1 MSKQLWLTPKQI
13 AAMPDMPDS
22 IQGVHKKAFRERWQK
37 RKHEGVRGPGVE
49 YLTPVPD
56 DFDAGHVKEISAT
69 YLQQPPIGVWNEFAL
84 IPGYSVQVSAGHGSQ
99 ALDGSA
105 PSRYLA
111 FRKRWLTFRG
121 FSEKDLVIVWA
132 KGDSMEPTIHNNDT
146 LVIHTGRTKLVD
158 GQIFVIRFDDTL
170 WVKRIQVRAGS
181 WLLISDNEVYP
192 PIEIKHEDQSTFEVV
207 GQVVHIAKDIGD

>member
-1 MSKQLWLTPKQI
+1 MPNYQWLTPKQI
-13 AAMPDMPDS
+13 AELAGMPES
-22 IQGVHKKAFRERWQK
+22 IQGVHKKAQREGWQK

-49 YLTPVPD
+49 YYVSVSEGQEVR
-56 DFDAGHVKEISAT
+56 DAQAT
-69 YLQQPPIGVWNEFAL
+69 YKPADIASVWNEFAL
-84 IPGYSVQVSAGHGSQ
+84 IPGYAVQVSAGHGSQ
-99 ALDGSA
+99 AFDGSE

-111 FRKRWLTFRG
+111 FRKKWLRFRG

-170 WVKRIQVRAGS
+170 WVKRVQVRASS

-192 PIEIKHEDQSTFEVV
+192 PIEIKHEEQSTFVVV

>member
-1 MSKQLWLTPKQI
+1 MPNYQWLTPKQI
-13 AAMPDMPDS
+13 AELPGMPES
-22 IQGVHKKAFRERWQK
+22 IQGVHKKAQREGWQK

-49 YLTPVPD
+49 YYLSVPEGQEVRNVQAVYKPA
-56 DFDAGHVKEISAT
+56 DFQS
-69 YLQQPPIGVWNEFAL
+69 VWNEFAL
-84 IPGYSVQVSAGHGSQ
+84 IPGYAVQVSAGHGSH
-99 ALDGSA
+99 AFEGSE

-111 FRKRWLTFRG
+111 FRKKWLRFRG

-170 WVKRIQVRAGS
+170 WVKRVQVRASS

-192 PIEIKHEDQSTFEVV
+192 PIEVKHEEQSTFVVV

>member
-1 MSKQLWLTPKQI
+1 MPKQIWLTPKQI
-13 AAMPDMPDS
+13 AALPDMPES

-37 RKHEGVRGPGVE
+37 RKHEGVKGPGVE

-56 DFDAGHVKEISAT
+56 SYEVNTPASNAHSAT
-69 YLQQPPIGVWNEFAL
+69 AQPEIWSEFAL

-99 ALDGSA
+99 VMDGSE

-111 FRKRWLTFRG
+111 FRKRWLAFRG

-132 KGDSMEPTIHNNDT
+132 KGDSMEPTINNNDT
-146 LVIHTGRTKLVD
+146 LVIHTGRTKLID

-170 WVKRIQVRAGS
+170 WVKRIQVRASS

-192 PIEIKHEDQSTFEVV
+192 PIEIKHEEQSTFEVV